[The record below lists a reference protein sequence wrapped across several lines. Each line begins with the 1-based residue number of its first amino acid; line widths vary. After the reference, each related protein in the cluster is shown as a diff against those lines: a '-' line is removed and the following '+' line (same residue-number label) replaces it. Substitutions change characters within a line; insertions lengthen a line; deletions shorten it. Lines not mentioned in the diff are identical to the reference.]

1 MRVELEGV
9 AKRFD
14 REWIIQDFSYT
25 FKTGLCYGIEG
36 RNGAGKST
44 LLRMIAGHLSP
55 SRGRITF
62 WLQDKK
68 IASSEVYP
76 HLSYV
81 APYIDVIEE
90 LSLVEALKFHFQF
103 KPILP
108 GFTVGEL
115 PQVLGLRFQQQRRIN
130 TYSSGMKQ
138 RVVLGLALFSNTP
151 LLLLDEPTTTLDKEG
166 QAWFQEQLTAC
177 KKNRLVVI
185 ATNVKE
191 DLQQCE
197 TIISVGK
204 NEVHGH

>member
-103 KPILP
+103 K
-108 GFTVGEL
+108 
-115 PQVLGLRFQQQRRIN
+115 
-130 TYSSGMKQ
+130 
-138 RVVLGLALFSNTP
+138 
-151 LLLLDEPTTTLDKEG
+151 
-166 QAWFQEQLTAC
+166 
-177 KKNRLVVI
+177 
-185 ATNVKE
+185 
-191 DLQQCE
+191 
-197 TIISVGK
+197 
-204 NEVHGH
+204 